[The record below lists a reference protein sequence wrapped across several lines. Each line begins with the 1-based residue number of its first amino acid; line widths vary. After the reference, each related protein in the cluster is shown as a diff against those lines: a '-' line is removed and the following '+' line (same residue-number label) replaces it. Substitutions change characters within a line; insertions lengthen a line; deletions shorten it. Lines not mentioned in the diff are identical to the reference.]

1 MLIRMRKHYHR
12 EPKTILRAT
21 AFSIF
26 GLLAGAFLQA
36 CSHQAV
42 HGPQITGASPIR
54 HGQQFE
60 TQVVSGTAQRCII
73 RTKLPEQRL
82 PGSWLDDRNSALR
95 AALETAAT
103 CCMEPKLTMVEDWM
117 VGFSAYE
124 ATFSCD

>member
-1 MLIRMRKHYHR
+1 MLIRMSKHYHR
-12 EPKTILRAT
+12 KPRTQGSAILKHLG
-21 AFSIF
+21 I
-26 GLLAGAFLQA
+26 LACVLLQA
-36 CSHQAV
+36 CSEQAV

-60 TQVVSGTAQRCII
+60 TQIVSGTSQHCII

-95 AALETAAT
+95 AALATAAV
-103 CCMEPKLTMVEDWM
+103 CCPDPKLTLVEDWM

-124 ATFSCD
+124 ATFGCN